1 MYLNWSDKK
10 SKNKGGGGY
19 VAKEKIFFF
28 CQLLRDNFILAF
40 SKVFILITRES
51 FKKSLLKVR

>member
-10 SKNKGGGGY
+10 SKNIGGGGGY

-28 CQLLRDNFILAF
+28 VNF
-40 SKVFILITRES
+40 
-51 FKKSLLKVR
+51 

>member
-10 SKNKGGGGY
+10 SKNKGGGY

-28 CQLLRDNFILAF
+28 VNFYAIILF
-40 SKVFILITRES
+40 
-51 FKKSLLKVR
+51 

>member
-10 SKNKGGGGY
+10 SKNKGGGGGAGY

-28 CQLLRDNFILAF
+28 VNFYEIILF
-40 SKVFILITRES
+40 
-51 FKKSLLKVR
+51 

>member
-28 CQLLRDNFILAF
+28 VNFYAIILF
-40 SKVFILITRES
+40 
-51 FKKSLLKVR
+51 